1 MISAP
6 HQIAEEQELI
16 NKLDWKERLK
26 HWKIMRQDQGSI
38 KSGAKLKSEIL
49 DSGSMSVLACL

>member
-38 KSGAKLKSEIL
+38 KSDAKLKSEIL